1 MKPEPNVRAKI
12 VLLIDDVRS
21 FADGRACQIARTSG
35 AAVALLQQQRSVY
48 IDEIW
53 LDYDLA
59 GRHSTAYEE
68 TAMPVVDELVQA
80 AGQQAPYDVGVIYLH
95 TANPRGGVRMRAA
108 LRRAEYLVQRY
119 YGYGWVH

>member
-1 MKPEPNVRAKI
+1 MPEPVACAKI
-12 VLLIDDVRS
+12 VLLIDDARS
-21 FADGRACQIARTSG
+21 FADGRACYVARSSG
-35 AAVALLQQQRSVY
+35 AAVSLLRAHHGVR

-59 GRHSTAYEE
+59 GRHSTTYSE

-80 AGQQAPYDVGVIYLH
+80 AGQHAPYDVGVIYLH

-108 LRRAEYLVQRY
+108 LRRAHYPVQRY